1 MKPGPQM
8 NTLLQNLQAKVETQ
22 SHATEEQTQQMLND
36 FEQRL
41 SQVLN
46 AAQRKIENDMGDLE
60 KLSSSINN
68 RTAHQIEAQANTIQ
82 EATIALEES
91 RKEWRTVTWKTML
104 PTYLAGVF
112 LTFWVL
118 LMAVQLTF
126 PEKPPAIQAQGLA
139 TFGLEGTRVTR
150 GLGGLGRVVNLPRG
164 VELADCPMPN
174 LSGGEVC
181 IETPATR

>member
-1 MKPGPQM
+1 M

-41 SQVLN
+41 SQALN
-46 AAQRKIENDMGDLE
+46 AALRKLETDMRDLE

-68 RTAHQIEAQANTIQ
+68 RTASQIEAQASTILD
-82 EATIALEES
+82 ATAALEES

-126 PEKPPAIQAQGLA
+126 PERPSAIEAQGLA

-174 LSGGEVC
+174 LGGGEVC
-181 IETPATR
+181 IETTATR